1 MAFKQPPLTP
11 IPSDVQKDNPQLYQY
26 LKRLEGVVLGI
37 VGGVDAA
44 QSSTTNVETSTLSAL
59 YGKADKVSGATAE
72 NLAALDA
79 QGNLTDSGADTSDF
93 AIAAK
98 GVTNGDS
105 HDHSGGD
112 GAQIDHGGLAGLADD
127 DHTQY
132 ALIDGTRAFSGV
144 PSCAITPTTGDHLVN
159 KTYADAL
166 AIASG
171 SGDVTGPSSAV
182 NNRIAVFSGTTGKV
196 IADGGSLISDLAVA
210 AKGVTNGDSHDHN
223 GGDGGTIAHGSLS
236 DVGTNTHAQI
246 DTHVASTANPHSTTA
261 SQVGLGNCDNT
272 SDADKPVSTAQ
283 QTALDGKISHSLAT
297 AANDVLVASGAG
309 AFVKKT
315 LAELKTILGLGTAA
329 YTASTDYAVEAKGV
343 TNGDTH
349 DHSGGDGAQ
358 IAHGD
363 LSSVGTNTH
372 AVIDTFMA
380 KATATPTAGAIPLA
394 DSSGKLNDWVDLS
407 PMVTDDFWES
417 DGSGDLMPAL
427 VPTLSDAWELDANG
441 AIQPKAV

>member
-59 YGKADKVSGATAE
+59 YGKADKVSGATAG

-93 AIAAK
+93 ATAAK
-98 GVTNGDS
+98 GVTNGDA

-132 ALIDGTRAFSGV
+132 ALVDGTRAFFGV
-144 PSCAITPTTGDHLVN
+144 PSCAVAPTTGNHLVN

-182 NNRIAVFSGTTGKV
+182 ADRIAVFSGTTGKV

-210 AKGVTNGDSHDHN
+210 AKGVTNGDTHDHS
-223 GGDGGTIAHGSLS
+223 GGDGGQIAHGSLS
-236 DVGTNTHAQI
+236 DIGTNTHAQI
-246 DTHVASTANPHSTTA
+246 DTHIANTSNPHTVTKT
-261 SQVGLGNCDNT
+261 QVGLGNCDNT
-272 SDADKPVSTAQ
+272 SDAGKPVSTAQ

-297 AANDVLVASGAG
+297 ATNDVLVASGVG

-407 PMVTDDFWES
+407 PVVTDDFWES